1 MHSTRLACFAMATFG
16 TIVAACSDGR
26 TPTQLDRPSFEQ
38 TQNPVDGA
46 EFGFTAGWLKGQTVQ
61 FFYHK
66 PFFCRTPVADG
77 GPVGSTTACEAGSD
91 GTVDPRPGK
100 IPILFVMTPIG
111 FRPAESTLQCPIVGH
126 CINHPS
132 TIDLSRLFGAGAAN
146 APLPAHS
153 HVVDQAEG
161 NFWELHVIGVKGP
174 VTWDQVVAGK
184 SLAAVRALQAAD
196 PTGTKIT
203 PEILTNVYLFSPL
216 EARSVSLRES
226 ATGSGR
232 RRACDMRSLCSRGD

>member
-1 MHSTRLACFAMATFG
+1 
-16 TIVAACSDGR
+16 
-26 TPTQLDRPSFEQ
+26 
-38 TQNPVDGA
+38 VDGA
-46 EFGFTAGWLKGQTVQ
+46 EFGFTAGWLQGQTVQ

-77 GPVGSTTACEAGSD
+77 GPVGSTTGCEAGSD
-91 GTVDPRPGK
+91 GTVDPRPGH
-100 IPILFVMTPIG
+100 IPILFVMTPLG

-153 HVVDQAEG
+153 HIVDQAEG
-161 NFWELHVIGVKGP
+161 NFWELHVIGVKDP
-174 VTWDQVVAGK
+174 ATWDQVVAGK

-203 PEILTNVYLFSPL
+203 PEILTNVYLFFDVRPG
-216 EARSVSLRES
+216 A
-226 ATGSGR
+226 G
-232 RRACDMRSLCSRGD
+232 M